1 MYVTTVCEIFV
12 WFNNNILVDEFLV
25 GELNS
30 FTFILM
36 AEILVLVLQYY
47 VVMLSMIIV
56 LYFSIHITGSSP
68 GTFYLII

>member
-1 MYVTTVCEIFV
+1 MSQQYVKFLCDLIIIF
-12 WFNNNILVDEFLV
+12 LVDEFLV

-68 GTFYLII
+68 GTFYPII